1 MGARVPVVRE
11 RTWLGHDEE
20 ESDEETGYEVA
31 DEGETRDD
39 ETDGR
44 TANWGSELVFFCIYG
59 ASYVSLGPCM
69 LRVNR
74 EEPEVLEIAGMR
86 WKVSVYAFCNYRST
100 CLSIQRSDWV
110 TIHNARNIYIRRRRV
125 PLSEVYSSI
134 SENFHLAYT
143 SGIEQSCVE
152 VNASVWDS

>member
-1 MGARVPVVRE
+1 MRE
-11 RTWLGHDEE
+11 RAWLGHDEE

-31 DEGETRDD
+31 DEDETRDD

-74 EEPEVLEIAGMR
+74 EEPEVLEIAGMW
-86 WKVSVYAFCNYRST
+86 WKVSECVTGSGKKPGCSCRFYAWTTRMRYTCGLDKAWVVYAFCNYRST
-100 CLSIQRSDWV
+100 CLSIQRSDYMYLC
-110 TIHNARNIYIRRRRV
+110 I
-125 PLSEVYSSI
+125 
-134 SENFHLAYT
+134 
-143 SGIEQSCVE
+143 Q
-152 VNASVWDS
+152 

>member
-1 MGARVPVVRE
+1 MGARVSVVRE
-11 RTWLGHDEE
+11 RAWLGHDEE

-31 DEGETRDD
+31 DEDETRDD

-86 WKVSVYAFCNYRST
+86 WNVSECVTGSGKKPGCSCRFYAWTTRMRYICGLDKAWVVYAFCNYRST
-100 CLSIQRSDWV
+100 CLSIQRSD
-110 TIHNARNIYIRRRRV
+110 
-125 PLSEVYSSI
+125 
-134 SENFHLAYT
+134 
-143 SGIEQSCVE
+143 
-152 VNASVWDS
+152 

>member
-1 MGARVPVVRE
+1 MVRE
-11 RTWLGHDEE
+11 RAWLGHDEE

-31 DEGETRDD
+31 DEDETRDD

-59 ASYVSLGPCM
+59 ASYVSLGSCM

-86 WKVSVYAFCNYRST
+86 WKVSEYLCYGFRKEAGMFLSFLRLDYADA
-100 CLSIQRSDWV
+100 L
-110 TIHNARNIYIRRRRV
+110 
-125 PLSEVYSSI
+125 
-134 SENFHLAYT
+134 HLWT
-143 SGIEQSCVE
+143 RQGLGGICFLQL
-152 VNASVWDS
+152 